1 MGQRNRNMASHND
14 EIMTGQEA
22 RDFLKISRSTLWKL
36 TKEERIPAYRVG
48 VGKNSDLRYKKSDLV
63 NWLEQNRVNRS

>member
-1 MGQRNRNMASHND
+1 MDYHD

-36 TKEERIPAYRVG
+36 TKEDRIPAYRVG
-48 VGKNSDLRYKKSDLV
+48 VGKNSDLRYKKQDLV
-63 NWLEQNRVNRS
+63 EWLEQNRVNSRK

>member
-1 MGQRNRNMASHND
+1 MNYHD

-36 TKEERIPAYRVG
+36 TKEDRIPAYRVG
-48 VGKNSDLRYKKSDLV
+48 IGKNSDLRYKKQDLV
-63 NWLEQNRVNRS
+63 EWLERNRVNCRK

>member
-1 MGQRNRNMASHND
+1 MDYND

-36 TKEERIPAYRVG
+36 TKEDRIPAYRVG
-48 VGKNSDLRYKKSDLV
+48 VGKNSDLRYKKHDLV
-63 NWLEQNRVNRS
+63 SWLEQNRVNSHG